1 MRELQPSAKFIIT
14 LSDPVQRLY
23 SDYYFLEDNGSVARQ
38 NVHVSTTKSAQ
49 ALHRRVLE
57 QLRDM
62 EKCIE
67 QSIEDILTR
76 SQGED
81 HDQDTDKKE
90 SGTGT
95 NSGMGPGIVGDG
107 VWFRASQM

>member
-76 SQGED
+76 SQGEE
-81 HDQDTDKKE
+81 TDSDNKGT
-90 SGTGT
+90 GTGT
-95 NSGMGPGIVGDG
+95 NSGIGSGSVGDG